1 MRKKNTLFKRV
12 FSSFMAVVIAFTT
25 ASYDAYAEELTTG
38 EPSGYEY
45 DESYAYGDVSGDE
58 HAADISDN
66 EFVVDISGG
75 EDSADVSDNETIADV
90 SPNEQDDTA
99 EPEAPEAGDVS
110 DNAEDTTMPDVSA
123 DDVSASDT
131 EPVESIMPDW
141 FVPGYVPNPFDDTAE
156 EIRQRSGILRAAPL
170 EERYIPDIK
179 ISLRNQNPYGTC
191 WAFASTALAELYM
204 NKHYGLTPDYSE
216 LHLAYFCYRPVIDPL
231 GGLDGDI
238 SDSSWNFLNGGGNA
252 EFAGFTFASW
262 RGVATEKNVPYSR
275 ASDAKNNGIDADFAY
290 DDAIHLR
297 NFYEINI
304 HKNPEIVKK
313 LVKENGGVAIS
324 YYSADG
330 YSPVTNARV
339 YNSNNN
345 CYYNPDAHTSNHA
358 VTIVGW
364 DDNFSKNNFSV
375 APATDGAWLI
385 RNSWTTGS
393 YANSQDYS
401 GYFWMSYC
409 DKSISDAAYSFT
421 FDDAEL
427 YDNNYQY
434 DGVPLNSWYTYSIAP
449 KTITLANV
457 FTAKACSAGEML
469 KAVSFHSASANFTA
483 EIKIYKPGD
492 SEKPNS
498 GTAITSQTFSSDYPG
513 YHTVELNE
521 PVSLNPNE
529 KFSVVIKLTAK
540 GGVKVSCEQAYA
552 FYGYTTHA
560 DAGES
565 FVSYDNGKSW
575 DDFGAFHNGN
585 LRIKAF
591 TCNNVDGIDVTSI
604 EFKGDISSTGL
615 TLRVLDEYNVKAV
628 TRPFQ
633 ISNSKLSWTS
643 SNENVAT
650 VSETGCIKAVGLGTA
665 VITATAPSGA
675 SCSVT
680 VSVPDVA
687 SIEFKNNISS
697 TGLTLELFGEYS
709 VKTITKPFQVDN
721 SELTWTS
728 SDENVATV
736 SEEGYIKAVGLGTA
750 VITATA
756 SSGVDCSVT
765 VSVSKIPNLLIS
777 YNGATDFERGTTRQ
791 YTVKVYTKNWE
802 DITDKVTFSVSDTS
816 ILAVDEFGLV
826 TALKPGSATL
836 YVTLLTKTESVT
848 VSVVPVIPQATIS
861 VSRDNTVTV
870 TWPSTGADEYEF
882 AFYDGSGRRAI
893 IIPAVP
899 GQEMYSYTD
908 TYYCGTTKKRS
919 VGYYVRAREYTD
931 TNKYYMSQMI
941 PQAYVG
947 PTYDVTYVLNGG
959 TQNPDN
965 PEYIREGNYKLK
977 SPTPPVGYK
986 FVGWF
991 TTETFDQETKI
1002 DTLKEV
1008 KEYTLYAQYDP
1019 IQYIVQFDGNGATS
1033 GSENG
1038 YVLTYDTDWT
1048 IPLNS
1053 ERFKFARTDY
1063 MFTGWNTKADGTGKS
1078 YKDGDT
1084 VKNLTAEAD
1093 DTVWL
1098 YAQWGEIKY
1107 EITFDAA
1114 GGTAVDTV
1122 KKLTHNSQYGTLPT
1136 TTREGYDFVGW
1147 YSAATGGYKVVE
1159 VMPFTEKKNQKLFAR
1174 WTPKSYR
1181 LSFADP
1187 EGHTEVPS
1195 LSVTY
1200 TAAYGALPHPGR
1212 TGYDFAGW
1220 YLGDTLITA
1229 TSKVNTIGDHTLTAH
1244 WNPKTIKVTFNG
1256 NGGTASPSFMNVEY
1270 DARYGKNGALPVP
1283 TRTNYTFAGWYTAAA
1298 GGNEITGS
1306 TVVNTE
1312 MAHTLYAHWKGV
1324 ESTVSFDLRC
1334 DTSEIKPSSPEIN
1347 DIKVEYQ
1354 KTYGEALNADDTPAG
1369 GLKTPER
1376 VGYTFVG
1383 WFTSPDYT
1391 TQVTDASVVNITQ
1404 DTTLYAQWE
1413 ASFVD
1418 VTFVP
1423 ENGENST
1430 TESLVYGG
1438 PYELPETPLKRGY
1451 SFAGWYTKAYDA
1463 THPEDKGELKG
1474 ESTIVTTPDAHTLYG
1489 HWNANEY
1496 IIRFVGEDDTQIGA
1510 IEVTFDAPVSG
1521 AIPAPEKA
1529 GYVFAGWSLSGDA
1542 DDVINIGAKYDYDR
1556 DITLKACFVPRTD
1569 IEVTFDPAGG
1579 TLTETKWP
1587 QVTYKTTYE
1596 SDGRVLPVPAKE
1608 HFEFA
1613 GWYTKPEGEDG
1624 AVRIYS
1630 DSIVNIG
1637 ENHTLYAHWALKKY
1651 NVIFKLEGGNFYK
1664 KVSDTGETAA
1674 LETLLCKVAYNTTLD
1689 ITVPDPVRPKFSFAG
1704 WYDDPVGGSEFD
1716 FNAPITE
1723 DTYIYAH
1730 WTLTDENVDIGG
1742 NKYEAAVP
1750 TAEIHRQP
1758 GDTTTG
1764 DTFASNARIELKS
1777 ATPGAKI
1784 YFMVNPVGED
1794 VTADYLSYLNDKDK
1808 QNRLNLYTDELVPYY
1823 VAAED
1828 GAIRI
1833 RAIAV
1838 KDGYTASAPVVFE
1851 FTLTDSN
1858 EEWGDITDDDKI
1870 NRFEGD
1876 IAKVPEGM
1884 WISGVPQSV
1893 TYTGANIT
1901 FADLKVY
1908 DGKRVLTLGTDYAVT
1923 YKNNKNAGA
1932 ATITVAGKGNYAG
1945 NFTQNFTISPKNLAD
1960 ADITAQNVKLAFN
1973 GKIQLAAPVIK
1984 HGTIALKSGSDF
1996 TVLYPHTNAKEKD
2009 GANAYDADAFKASGD
2024 YEVTV
2029 TGKGN
2034 YTGTITYTETILTNG
2049 VKSVATLAVS
2059 GVPAKTAYT
2068 GAAVEP
2074 AVTVKNGAAILK
2086 GISASAYNA
2095 LSPADKEEYDY
2106 TVEYFDNIA
2115 VGKARVI
2122 IKGVGSLYAGEKEIA
2137 FEITGTNISS
2147 AKVTAFTASYQYNGL
2162 EILPAVGGTDGINL
2176 YYDATKTAA
2185 RKDLVY
2191 NAAAPDSEDN
2201 DYFVTYNS
2209 NVKTAGAGSAVGKAT
2224 IVITGNPK
2232 KGYIGTKT
2240 LTYSITAVN
2249 LANDAKSDN
2258 QLIVVRD
2265 GGSDADFTDPAAH
2278 VYAYTKGGVTPKPE
2292 VSFVNGN
2299 GDKIKL
2305 TEGVDYTLAY
2315 ANNTA
2320 INAGTDAKK
2329 LPTIK
2334 ITGKGNFTGLRA
2346 VDYFV
2351 IEGADFASGTLKVT
2365 AADVSFANKKSNYL
2379 TAVIIKDANGKVLA
2393 ANADYDKNF
2402 EYKLAEEVQ
2411 FADGKIYP
2419 AGYVLT
2425 KNDIVPAGTRIK
2437 VTVTAKGLY
2446 AGSIS
2451 TEYRVVGADI
2461 SKAAVTIANQYF
2473 TGYEIRPDKSKLNV
2487 VINKISLSP
2496 EDYEITGYDNNINKG
2511 TGHIYIKGVGNYGG
2525 TKTVNFNI
2533 VNKPMGY
2540 TVVFNGNGSTSG
2552 AMGAQTIAA
2561 GKQAPL
2567 TANKFARTGF
2577 TFAGWTTE
2585 PNGTGNAYAD
2595 KEIVSNPGTG
2605 NAIVLNLYAKW
2616 VPTEYTIT
2624 YHMGGGTNN
2633 PLNTECPSEGAKTRY
2648 GKKDGKIYYTAA
2660 TASFKL
2666 EAPLREDWPL
2676 GYQFEGF
2683 YKENT
2688 YKTRIA
2694 AINRGTTGNIDAYAK
2709 WVPYSYTVVFN
2720 GNGAEKG
2727 AMDNEAFSYG
2737 ITKAVNANKFA
2748 KTGFVFMGWAL
2759 SKEQADAQV
2768 AAIADKAVVN
2778 EKAFGLELRN
2788 NVSGKITLYA
2798 VWRRVFTVEFFTE
2811 GGTLPATTE
2820 ADTGLMGI
2828 PQMPDSGKTY
2838 EYVFGTAYKLPT
2850 PVRAGYAF
2858 AGWFTDTTFKTKF
2871 TGIAK
2876 NKSGDIVLY
2885 AKWTPYKYTV
2895 AFNGNGSNGG
2905 KTANKAFNCGTPGTL
2920 NANGYTRKGF
2930 EFVKWN
2936 TAPDGSGTDYKD
2948 LAVID
2953 IVPEKNNQT
2962 VTLYAQWAAVTYK
2975 IKYVRNGGN
2984 LTLETPNYIST
2995 YEFNHVAPGDT
3006 KGGYELPIPT
3016 RRGFTF
3022 LGWYKDAAFR
3032 TKVARINKGDF
3043 GDITLYAKWGMKYKV
3058 SFDAGVSE
3066 GGSGVMADQVCA
3078 YETATALRGNSFKS
3092 TNGKVFMGWAVS
3104 AAEAEAGNVTFTNGQ
3119 KLLTPDVSL
3128 MKLNDVTGMYEM
3140 TLYAVWRSKF
3150 TVEFNTNGGELPN
3163 HAEIVKTTG
3172 FTYLSGN
3179 RYEYK
3184 YGTAYTLPTPTREGF
3199 TFAGWFED
3207 AAFKKK
3213 AANIAKTTSGDKVL
3227 YAKFTGMKYNVT
3239 FNSDAPLDAAG
3250 LAKRKVSG
3258 STGAQSLVYMTPAKL
3273 KTNGF
3278 KIPGYTFLGWSTR
3291 NYEARVE
3298 AYKNATGETD
3308 TAVAR
3313 LAYDLDPSADV
3324 EYTNA
3329 ESIEDILLT
3338 GETTPAYEAGYVLY
3352 AVWQKDVYV
3361 ITYQNVGG
3369 LANSNSITYTVDDEV
3384 VLADVE
3390 KMGDTFLGWYADA
3403 GLKSKVVKIAKGSTG
3418 NRSLY
3423 AKFANNK
3430 YTINYVL
3437 NDADGSAA
3445 ILDSSQVGYITTYD
3459 MSADSGYLL
3468 ADATREGY
3476 DFAGWYTD
3484 AKLTKPAGPIIA
3496 APSVEMTVYAK
3507 WIKKND

>member
-141 FVPGYVPNPFDDTAE
+141 FVPGYVPNPNEQPAE
-156 EIRQRSGILRAAPL
+156 EIRQRSGIFRAAPL
-170 EERYIPDIK
+170 EAKYIPDIK
-179 ISLRNQNPYGTC
+179 VSLRNQNPYGTC

-204 NKHYGLTPDYSE
+204 DRHYGLTPDYSE

-238 SDSSWNFLNGGGNA
+238 SDSSWDFLNGGGNA
-252 EFAGFTFASW
+252 ENAGFTFASW
-262 RGVATEKNVPYSR
+262 RGVATEKNVPYY
-275 ASDAKNNGIDADFAY
+275 DARYIERTGVDADLAY

-313 LVKENGGVAIS
+313 LVKENGGVVVS

-330 YSPVTNARV
+330 YSPVTNSQV
-339 YNSNNN
+339 YNSNHN
-345 CYYNPDAHTSNHA
+345 CYYNPDAEDSNHS

-364 DDNFSKNNFSV
+364 DDNFPKEYFSKT
-375 APATDGAWLI
+375 PAKDGAWLI

-393 YANSQDYS
+393 YADNQNYR

-409 DKSISDAAYSFT
+409 DKSISDNVCAFT
-421 FDDAEL
+421 FDDVEL

-434 DGVPLNSWYTYSIAP
+434 DGSPLNMWYSYSS
-449 KTITLANV
+449 ITAANV
-457 FTAKACSAGEML
+457 FTAKACSAGEQL
-469 KAVSFHSASANFTA
+469 KAVSFHTTSANFTA
-483 EIKIYKPGD
+483 EIEIYTPSD
-492 SEKPNS
+492 ANKPNS
-498 GTAITSQTFSSDYPG
+498 GRLLATKTYSSDYPG
-513 YHTVELNE
+513 YHTVDLDTPVALE
-521 PVSLNPNE
+521 PGE
-529 KFSVVIKLTAK
+529 KFSVVVKITAA
-540 GGVKVSCEQAYA
+540 GGSSISCE
-552 FYGYTTHA
+552 YGGYYGFTAHS
-560 DAGES
+560 DASES
-565 FVSYDNGKSW
+565 YISYNNGSSW
-575 DDFGAFHNGN
+575 EDLGAKNNRDSKGKYSYGN

-591 TCNNVDGIDVTSI
+591 TCNNEDGIDVTSI

-615 TLRVLDEYNVKAV
+615 TLGLYDEYNVKVV

-633 ISNSKLSWTS
+633 ISNSKLAWTS
-643 SNENVAT
+643 SDENVAT
-650 VSETGCIKAVGLGTA
+650 VSGTGCIKAVGMGTA

-675 SCSVT
+675 KNTIT
-680 VSVPDVA
+680 VSIADLPDFRIF
-687 SIEFKNNISS
+687 SDDSS
-697 TGLTLELFGEYS
+697 M
-709 VKTITKPFQVDN
+709 
-721 SELTWTS
+721 
-728 SDENVATV
+728 
-736 SEEGYIKAVGLGTA
+736 
-750 VITATA
+750 
-756 SSGVDCSVT
+756 
-765 VSVSKIPNLLIS
+765 
-777 YNGATDFERGTTRQ
+777 FERGMIRQ
-791 YTVKVYTKNWE
+791 YKVETYSSKV
-802 DITDKVTFSVSDTS
+802 DITDKVTFSVSDS
-816 ILAVDEFGLV
+816 SVISVDESGLV
-826 TALKPGSATL
+826 TALKPGHATL
-836 YVTLLTKTESVT
+836 YAKLYDKTKQESIKVYPVLTK
-848 VSVVPVIPQATIS
+848 PTIS

-870 TWPSTGADEYEF
+870 TWASTGAFEYVVG
-882 AFYDGSGRRAI
+882 FYDGSGRSDI
-893 IIPAVP
+893 SIPAVQ
-899 GQEMYSYTD
+899 GQEIYSYTD
-908 TYYCGTTKKRS
+908 TAYCNITHNKE
-919 VGYYVRAREYTD
+919 VGYYIAGKEYTS
-931 TNKYYMSQMI
+931 TNSWTTYKTLC
-941 PQAYVG
+941 QAVVG
-947 PTYDVTYVLNGG
+947 PTYDVIYVLNGG
-959 TQNPDN
+959 TNNPSN
-965 PEYIREGNYKLK
+965 PEYIREGDNTPLLGA
-977 SPTPPVGYK
+977 TPPKGYS
-986 FVGWF
+986 FSGWY
-991 TTETFDQETKI
+991 TSPDFDI
-1002 DTLKEV
+1002 DTWVYYVGEAH
-1008 KEYTLYAQYDP
+1008 EYTLYAKYDP

-1048 IPLNS
+1048 IPLNRES
-1053 ERFKFARTDY
+1053 FKFARTDY

-1084 VKNLTAEAD
+1084 VKNLTAEAG

-1159 VMPFTEKKNQKLFAR
+1159 VMPFTEKKNQKLIAR
-1174 WTPKSYR
+1174 WTPKSYT

-1187 EGHTEVPS
+1187 EGHTES
-1195 LSVTY
+1195 ASRSVTY

-1220 YLGDTLITA
+1220 YLGETLITA

-1244 WNPKTIKVTFNG
+1244 WNPKTIKVTLNG
-1256 NGGTASPSFMNVEY
+1256 NGGTVSPSFMNVEY
-1270 DARYGKNGALPVP
+1270 DARYDKNGALPVP

-1423 ENGENST
+1423 GNGENST

-1474 ESTIVTTPDAHTLYG
+1474 ESTIVTNPDAHTLYG

-1510 IEVTFDAPVSG
+1510 IEVTFDAPVSS

-1556 DITLKACFVPRTD
+1556 DITLKACFVPKTD
-1569 IEVTFDPAGG
+1569 IKVSFNPAGG
-1579 TLTETKWP
+1579 TVSET
-1587 QVTYKTTYE
+1587 QRTVTFKMTYD
-1596 SDGRVLPVPAKE
+1596 SASGVLPVPAKE

-1674 LETLLCKVAYNTTLD
+1674 LETLLYKVAYNTTLD

-1742 NKYEAAVP
+1742 NKYEVAVP

-1784 YFMVNPVGED
+1784 YFMVNPAGED
-1794 VTADYLSYLNDKDK
+1794 ATADYLTYLNDKDK
-1808 QNRLNLYTDELVPYY
+1808 QNRLNLYTDELVPDY
-1823 VAAED
+1823 VAAEN

-1858 EEWGDITDDDKI
+1858 EEWGDITDDDKT

-1973 GKIQLAAPVIK
+1973 GKVQLAAPVIK

-2049 VKSVATLAVS
+2049 VKSVETLAVS

-2176 YYDATKTAA
+2176 YYDATKTTA
-2185 RKDLVY
+2185 RRDLVY
-2191 NAAAPDSEDN
+2191 NTDAPDSEDN

-2351 IEGADFASGTLKVT
+2351 IEGADFASGTLEVT

-2552 AMGAQTIAA
+2552 AMGAQAIAA

-2595 KEIVSNPGTG
+2595 KEIVLNPGTG

-2694 AINRGTTGNIDAYAK
+2694 AINRGTTGNIEVYAK

-2820 ADTGLMGI
+2820 ADTGLAGI
-2828 PQMPDSGKTY
+2828 AQMPDSGKTY
-2838 EYVFGTAYKLPT
+2838 EYVFGTAYKLPI

-3207 AAFKKK
+3207 VAFKKK